1 MPRLRF
7 DLQSH
12 STHSDGVLEPAEV
25 VRRAAAAGI
34 EVLALSD
41 HDTVDGVEEALTA
54 ASEAGIVLVPAA
66 EISAVDPPYEDLH
79 LLGYG
84 VDHRDPALLAKLED
98 YRADRLTRADRMAA
112 ALRDLGWGMD
122 EALLDVRRAAG
133 KPVGRPHLADAVVA
147 DPANAARLADEGLA
161 TATDLLVAYLIPGTP
176 AYRGRER
183 PTVAEAIA
191 TIHAAG
197 GLAVWAHPFWDIED
211 ADEVVAAL
219 DRFCGYGL
227 DGVEAF
233 YVTHTEEQVR
243 LLHDHCA
250 QRGLQTTG
258 SSDFHGPDH
267 PRFATFGAHEAY
279 DLTPTFRFGD
289 AEG

>member
-41 HDTVDGVEEALTA
+41 HDTVDGVEEALGA
-54 ASEAGIVLVPAA
+54 ADEAGIVLVPAV

-84 VDHRDPALLAKLED
+84 VDHRDPALLETLED
-98 YRADRLTRADRMAA
+98 YRADRLRRADRMGD
-112 ALRDLGWGMD
+112 ALRELGWGMD

-147 DPANAARLADEGLA
+147 DPANAARLADEGLE

-197 GLAVWAHPFWDIED
+197 GLAVWAHPFWDIDD
-211 ADEVVAAL
+211 AGEVVAAL
-219 DRFCGYGL
+219 DRFAGYGL

-233 YVTHTEEQVR
+233 YVTHSEEQVR

-267 PRFATFGAHEAY
+267 PRFAEFGAHQAY
-279 DLTPTFRFGD
+279 DLVPTFRF
-289 AEG
+289 